1 MAPTQP
7 WATPP
12 PNPPLPPDAD
22 PCAAGEESTERDA
35 EAHRIQMV
43 EPFPPL
49 HMQLA
54 PHQMPQDP
62 FEPAYPEPEQ
72 PLDHALAV
80 VILLT
85 PKEIADQ
92 QAAQQQHH
100 MGPPLGFHPDPGAN
114 PMPHQLPPGQMPQ
127 QGLQGAAAPFLQA
140 PGHMQQQPGGLG
152 PYATP
157 QAPRPP
163 GAPGPYPLLH
173 QGGPPQHLPGSVN
186 VGQGSGLPFR
196 GPSGIPQPP
205 TGPLQHPG
213 PPSMR
218 PLQVMPAPA
227 AAGVHVIMHQSCF
240 CGMNPA

>member
-12 PNPPLPPDAD
+12 PNPPLPADTD

-62 FEPAYPEPEQ
+62 FELAYPEPDQ
-72 PLDHALAV
+72 PPDHALAV
-80 VILLT
+80 VVLLT

-100 MGPPLGFHPDPGAN
+100 MAPPLGFHPDPGAN

-127 QGLQGAAAPFLQA
+127 QGLQGSGAPFLQA

-152 PYATP
+152 QYAPP

-163 GAPGPYPLLH
+163 GAPGPYPPLH

-186 VGQGSGLPFR
+186 AGQGNGLPFR
-196 GPSGIPQPP
+196 GPPGISQPP
-205 TGPLQHPG
+205 AGPLQHPG
-213 PPSMR
+213 PPTMR
-218 PLQVMPAPA
+218 PLQVMPATA
-227 AAGVHVIMHQSCF
+227 AAGVHVIMLQSCC
-240 CGMNPA
+240 CGTNPA